1 MIFVSLIIS
10 YTALSDSKR
19 LTSSPVLNNVA
30 SGMQLKTKLIISGLT
45 IIAKERP
52 VFLFTI
58 LQMNTETSKLL

>member
-1 MIFVSLIIS
+1 MIFVSFIIS